1 MSRQNSPSIIRQ
13 VARTELRSLFCS
25 PIAWFILIVFSVL
38 TGISFV
44 KVYGS
49 WLSQTE
55 VYNDLNGLSMT
66 SYVYLGGMGFLS
78 KVVKELFIYIPLL
91 TMGLISRELSSGSIK
106 LTYSSPVTSFQFVAG
121 KYLAAAVMG
130 LCLLIVP
137 LLSVAVGALTI
148 PNFDLAPA
156 LTAVLGLYL
165 LVCAYSAVGL
175 FMSSLTSYQV
185 VAAVGTL
192 ATLAILGN
200 VSKLGP
206 GYDFIRNIT
215 HWLSISDR
223 SSSFLNG
230 VIRTDDLVYF
240 LTIIMIFVTLT
251 VFRISFPKRGTRL
264 PARCGAYAALVACV
278 AALAFGSTRPGLIGI
293 LDTTRT
299 KANSITEG
307 SKEVIRKIDGK
318 LTVNTYVNMLDKQSM
333 PYLPTRFFQ
342 YSTIFEQYKLTKPDI
357 EEHTIFY
364 YSDCP
369 YSALSSAKFDD
380 MDLEQKRDYLS
391 MVYNLNPKRYKRV
404 EELEGKDAVEAE
416 QYTLTREVVTA
427 DGKVTFIRD
436 FNDTQ
441 KIPSEAEITAALAK
455 LVAEPPYVGFMTGN
469 GERSLQG
476 TSLEDYTDF
485 SVEKHSRF
493 ALVNQGFDIVQATF
507 DAPVPEGIEMIVV
520 ADPTEEFTPEQHT
533 NFKNYIDRGGN
544 MIILTDYG
552 RKSVIDPLLAE
563 LGLTVSDRQ
572 IAQRE
577 GDFSASLLQGRMSPD
592 LNKELSGIPA
602 AHRVTMPGAV
612 ALSETGDDHGFAI
625 SPLIE
630 TTDQAWLESDYEGF
644 RDDLVSIDS
653 PTETPEKLTA
663 GFSLTRTAGDK
674 DQRIVVLGDADCFSN
689 SEMTINREGIEA
701 ANYSLIIKCFKWI
714 SHGRSPFD
722 IVREPNKDTSFSITT
737 DSMPAVKATFFI
749 IIPALMLACALL
761 LLWRRKRG

>member
-1 MSRQNSPSIIRQ
+1 MSRQNSPSIILQ
-13 VARTELRSLFCS
+13 VTRTELRSLFCS

-38 TGISFV
+38 TGMSFV
-44 KVYGS
+44 KDYGS
-49 WLSQTE
+49 WLSHTE
-55 VYNDLNGLSMT
+55 VYNDLTGLSLT
-66 SYVYLGGMGFLS
+66 SYVYLRGNGFLS
-78 KVVKELFIYIPLL
+78 KVVGELFIYIPLL

-106 LTYSSPVTSFQFVAG
+106 LTYSSPVTSFQFVVG

-185 VAAVGTL
+185 VAAVGSL
-192 ATLAILGN
+192 ATFAILGN
-200 VSKLGP
+200 ISKLGP

-215 HWLSISDR
+215 HWISISDR
-223 SSSFLNG
+223 TSSFLIG

-251 VFRISFPKRGTRL
+251 VFRISFPRRGTRL
-264 PARCGAYAALVACV
+264 PARCGAYAALTACV
-278 AALAFGSTRPGLIGI
+278 AALAFGSTRPGLTGI

-299 KANSITEG
+299 KANSITED
-307 SKEVIRKIDGK
+307 SKDVLRKIDGK
-318 LTVNTYVNMLDKQSM
+318 MTVNTYVNMLDKMSM

-342 YSTIFEQYKLTKPDI
+342 YSTIFEQYMLTKPDI

-369 YSALSSAKFDD
+369 YSALSSSKFDG

-391 MVYNLNPKRYKRV
+391 MVYNLNPKKYKRV

-416 QYTLTREVVTA
+416 LYTLTREVVTA
-427 DGKVTFIRD
+427 DGKVAFLRD

-441 KIPSEAEITAALAK
+441 RIPSEGEITAALAK
-455 LVAEPPYVGFMTGN
+455 LVTDPPYVGFMTGN

-485 SVEKHSRF
+485 SVEKHSRY

-520 ADPTEEFTPEQHT
+520 ADPTEEFTPEQHAS
-533 NFKNYIDRGGN
+533 FKDYIDRGGN

-577 GDFSASLLQGRMSPD
+577 GDFSASLLQGRMCPE
-592 LNKELSGIPA
+592 LTKELSGIPA

-630 TTDQAWLESDYEGF
+630 TTDKAWLESDYEGF

-653 PTETPEKLTA
+653 PTETPEKLNA
-663 GFSLTRTAGDK
+663 GFSLTRTAGGK

-689 SEMTINREGIEA
+689 AEMTIDREGIMA
-701 ANYSLIIKCFKWI
+701 ANYSLIVKCFKWI
-714 SHGRSPFD
+714 SHGRFPFD
-722 IVREPNKDTSFSITT
+722 IVRDSNLDDSFSITT
-737 DSMPAVKATFFI
+737 DDLPAIKATFFF
-749 IIPALMLACALL
+749 IIPVLMLGCAVL

>member
-1 MSRQNSPSIIRQ
+1 MSRQNSPSIILQ

-44 KVYGS
+44 KDYGS
-49 WLSQTE
+49 WLSHTE
-55 VYNDLNGLSMT
+55 VYNDLTGLSLT
-66 SYVYLGGMGFLS
+66 SYVYLRGNGFLS
-78 KVVKELFIYIPLL
+78 KVVGELFIYIPLL

-106 LTYSSPVTSFQFVAG
+106 LTYSSPVTSFQYVAG
-121 KYLAAAVMG
+121 KYIASAVMG

-185 VAAVGTL
+185 VAAVGSL
-192 ATLAILGN
+192 ATFAILGN
-200 VSKLGP
+200 ISKLGP

-215 HWLSISDR
+215 HWISISDR
-223 SSSFLNG
+223 TSSFLIG

-251 VFRISFPKRGTRL
+251 VFRISFPRRGTRL
-264 PARCGAYAALVACV
+264 PARCGAYAALTACV
-278 AALAFGSTRPGLIGI
+278 AALAFGSTRPGLTGI

-299 KANSITEG
+299 KANSITED
-307 SKEVIRKIDGK
+307 SKDVLRKIDGK
-318 LTVNTYVNMLDKQSM
+318 LTVNTYVNMLDKMSM

-342 YSTIFEQYKLTKPDI
+342 YSTIFEQYMLTKPDI

-369 YSALSSAKFDD
+369 YSALSSSKFDG

-391 MVYNLNPKRYKRV
+391 MVYNLNPKKYKRV

-427 DGKVTFIRD
+427 DGKVAFLRD

-441 KIPSEAEITAALAK
+441 RIPSEGEITAALAK
-455 LVAEPPYVGFMTGN
+455 LVTDPPYVGFMTGN

-485 SVEKHSRF
+485 SVEKHSRY

-520 ADPTEEFTPEQHT
+520 ADPTEEFTPEQHAS
-533 NFKNYIDRGGN
+533 FKDYIDRGGN

-577 GDFSASLLQGRMSPD
+577 GDFSASLLQGRMCPE
-592 LNKELSGIPA
+592 LTKELSGIPA

-630 TTDQAWLESDYEGF
+630 TTDKAWLESDYEGF

-653 PTETPEKLTA
+653 PTETPEKLNA
-663 GFSLTRTAGDK
+663 GFSLTRTAGGK
-674 DQRIVVLGDADCFSN
+674 DQRIVVLGDA
-689 SEMTINREGIEA
+689 
-701 ANYSLIIKCFKWI
+701 
-714 SHGRSPFD
+714 
-722 IVREPNKDTSFSITT
+722 
-737 DSMPAVKATFFI
+737 
-749 IIPALMLACALL
+749 
-761 LLWRRKRG
+761 